1 MKNIKITTQNKT
13 IKLNQNQ
20 LKITKEKPY
29 RNQKQFQMLIMHNKN
44 RNITKIHNL
53 ISLKISINTMK
64 IQIKIKNIIKIK
76 NKKNP
81 LKDKKRKD
89 LLNKIEANLNK

>member
-1 MKNIKITTQNKT
+1 
-13 IKLNQNQ
+13 
-20 LKITKEKPY
+20 
-29 RNQKQFQMLIMHNKN
+29 MLIMHNKN